1 MASRIR
7 ERVSRVKES
16 LKEKRHVEGWIL
28 PKETSSFAPEGAW
41 TNIDLDVV
49 VPERRT
55 WTSITIV
62 GYWLSDIV
70 RIFNRDQSLFLIRN
84 S

>member
-1 MASRIR
+1 MASMIR
-7 ERVSRVKES
+7 EGVSRAKES
-16 LKEKRHVEGWIL
+16 LKEKRHIDGWIL
-28 PKETSSFAPEGAW
+28 LKETSSFAPEGTW

-49 VPERRT
+49 IPERRT
-55 WTSITIV
+55 STSITIV

-70 RIFNRDQSLFLIRN
+70 RIFNWGLSLFLIQN

>member
-1 MASRIR
+1 MVDNSREGVAGQGVTKR
-7 ERVSRVKES
+7 E
-16 LKEKRHVEGWIL
+16 RHVEGWIL
-28 PKETSSFAPEGAW
+28 PKETSSFAPDGTW

-49 VPERRT
+49 LPERRT

-70 RIFNRDQSLFLIRN
+70 RIFT
-84 S
+84 